1 MKIII
6 ATNNSDKLAELR
18 SLLEPTGCELMSMA
32 EAGFTKEIAEEGVS
46 YRENAYLKA
55 KAVFDFC
62 RCPVLADDTG
72 LSVDLLDGAPGL
84 YTARFAGVKT
94 SYADKIETLWSLLK
108 PYPKQQ
114 WTASFHCALCFIYN
128 DEAYYFSGQVEGV
141 ILDQKRGTNGFGYD
155 PVFYIPDIGLTTA
168 EMLPEDK
175 NKISHRGIAI
185 AKFRNFL
192 QDFEEEMDNK

>member
-1 MKIII
+1 M
-6 ATNNSDKLAELR
+6 DCQL
-18 SLLEPTGCELMSMA
+18 SL
-32 EAGFTKEIAEEGVS
+32 
-46 YRENAYLKA
+46 
-55 KAVFDFC
+55 
-62 RCPVLADDTG
+62 CPV
-72 LSVDLLDGAPGL
+72 
-84 YTARFAGVKT
+84 
-94 SYADKIETLWSLLK
+94 
-108 PYPKQQ
+108 
-114 WTASFHCALCFIYN
+114 FIYN